1 MRPKYYLVDQDHPE
15 RVILVGIQL
24 SGMQVWHV
32 TEALEE
38 LESLTR
44 SAGGEVVLSL
54 QQKKSRPDPA
64 YFIGRGKAEELK
76 QTLQECHADTIIF
89 DENLSPAQQRNL
101 ETLLEVKIVDRT
113 ELILDIF
120 AQRAHTKEGKLQVE
134 LAQLHYLLPRLTGKG
149 VMMSRLGGGIGTRGP
164 GETKLEVD
172 RRRIRA
178 RISYLESYIEDMKK
192 DRAQQ
197 RAKRKETQIPVVA
210 LVGYTNAGKS
220 TLLNQLCGSDVLVQD
235 KLFATLDPTTRKLD
249 LPNGQ
254 PILVTDTVGFIRKL
268 PHHLVAAFRATLEEI
283 RQADLLLHVVDSS
296 HPYKEDQISAVL
308 EVLKNLEVLEKPI
321 LTVWNKID
329 KLPDENLSPDRL
341 VKQHEPGVAI
351 SAQNKVGLDNL
362 FTALARHFDQRW
374 KTIHVLIPHSRTDL
388 VAQLHENGKVSRIQ
402 YLAKGTKIEAR
413 VLANMVGKFSKFELS

>member
-1 MRPKYYLVDQDHPE
+1 MK
-15 RVILVGIQL
+15 
-24 SGMQVWHV
+24 VWHV
-32 TEALEE
+32 TESLEE
-38 LESLTR
+38 LERLTR
-44 SAGGEVVLSL
+44 SAGGEVILSL

-64 YFIGRGKAEELK
+64 YFIGRGKADELIGIIQDCK
-76 QTLQECHADTIIF
+76 ADTLIF
-89 DENLSPAQQRNL
+89 DEDLSPAQQRNL

-178 RISYLESYIEDMKK
+178 RISYLESYIEDMKEN
-192 DRAQQ
+192 RAQQ
-197 RAKRKETQIPVVA
+197 RSKRKETQIPVVA

-254 PILVTDTVGFIRKL
+254 SVLVTDTVGFIRKL

-296 HPYKEDQISAVL
+296 HPNKEDQISAVL
-308 EVLKNLEVLEKPI
+308 EVLKELEVLDKPI
-321 LTVWNKID
+321 LTLWNKID
-329 KLPDENLSPDRL
+329 KLPDGSFAADRL
-341 VKQHEPGVAI
+341 VKQYEPSVAI
-351 SAQNKVGLDNL
+351 SAQNNL
-362 FTALARHFDQRW
+362 KMNDLFSALVKHFDQRW
-374 KTIHVLIPHSRTDL
+374 KTIRVLIPHSRADL
-388 VAQLHENGKVSRIQ
+388 VAQLHQNGKVSRIK
-402 YLAKGTKIEAR
+402 YLVKGIKIEAQ
-413 VLANMVGKFSKFELS
+413 VLPNMVGKFSQFELS

>member
-1 MRPKYYLVDQDHPE
+1 M
-15 RVILVGIQL
+15 VGIQL
-24 SGMQVWHV
+24 SGMKGWHV
-32 TEALEE
+32 EESLEE
-38 LESLTR
+38 LERLTR

-64 YFIGRGKAEELK
+64 YFIGRGKAEELIAVI
-76 QTLQECHADTIIF
+76 QECNADTLIF
-89 DENLSPAQQRNL
+89 DEDLSPAQQRNL
-101 ETLLEVKIVDRT
+101 EGLLEVKIVDRT

-178 RISYLESYIEDMKK
+178 RISYLESYIEDMKEN
-192 DRAQQ
+192 RAQQ
-197 RAKRKETQIPVVA
+197 RSKRKETQIPVVA

-220 TLLNQLCGSDVLVQD
+220 TLLNQLCGADVLVQD

-254 PILVTDTVGFIRKL
+254 SVLVTDTVGFIRKL

-296 HPYKEDQISAVL
+296 HPYKEDQISSVL
-308 EVLKNLEVLEKPI
+308 EVLKELESLDKPI

-329 KLPDENLSPDRL
+329 RLADDNFSADRL
-341 VKQHEPGVAI
+341 VKQYPPSVAI
-351 SAQNKVGLDNL
+351 SAQNRSGIDGL
-362 FTALARHFDQRW
+362 FSALVKHFDQRW
-374 KTIHVLIPHSRTDL
+374 KTIHVLIPHSRSDL
-388 VAQLHENGKVSRIQ
+388 VAQLHENGKIAKIK
-402 YLAKGTKIEAR
+402 YLVKGIKIEAQ
-413 VLANMVGKFSKFELS
+413 VLPNMVGKFSQFELS